1 MDQHSFHFQNDEDH
15 PIHRQLT
22 QQQQQVLIELMAAV
36 IVTVF
41 QTQEKL
47 NHDQTQPSN
56 QDQC

>member
-15 PIHRQLT
+15 PIRSQLT

-47 NHDQTQPSN
+47 NHDQTHPSN